1 MAEELVLTEEEQS
14 YMDMGRAE
22 GPTIEPEEKPVEEP
36 KTEDTPAKEEEKP
49 AEEPVKDEDVKA
61 DDGEGEPD
69 PEEKKEEPRP
79 PRRTKDDTIKALR
92 ADRRELREQVKQ
104 NKEFQQ
110 KAQERLDTIASKME
124 ERSDPAPDPDME
136 PDAHR
141 EYQDRKIQDYET
153 REVEQ
158 KKITTE
164 QVKEDNELQELQS
177 FVADQEADFAE
188 EHEDYMDALEWGKEE
203 WARREADK
211 WKTDIETARKQ
222 TFNDIRELAIQAR
235 ARGGNVAAI
244 LYQQALAMGYG
255 KTEGTQ
261 EKTNQPKTDDL
272 KTIAAGQKAA
282 KNPRGGATTKGG
294 LTVEEF
300 AAMDDEDFH
309 KIASD
314 NNALKKLFGG

>member
-36 KTEDTPAKEEEKP
+36 KSEDTPAKEEEKP
-49 AEEPVKDEDVKA
+49 AGEPVQDEDVKA
-61 DDGEGEPD
+61 DESES
-69 PEEKKEEPRP
+69 EEKKEEQRP

-104 NKEFQQ
+104 NQEFQQ
-110 KAQERLDTIASKME
+110 KAQERLDTISARME
-124 ERSDPAPDPDME
+124 ERTDPVPDPEME

-141 EYQDRKIQDYET
+141 EYQDRKIEDYAT
-153 REVEQ
+153 RETEQ
-158 KKITTE
+158 KKLDEERTKGNT
-164 QVKEDNELQELQS
+164 ELQELQS
-177 FVADQEADFAE
+177 FVADQEADYVE
-188 EHEDYMDALEWGKEE
+188 EHEDYMDALEWGK
-203 WARREADK
+203 REYSKRLRSQYGLSQEDAD
-211 WKTDIETARKQ
+211 AQ
-222 TFNDIRELAIQAR
+222 TFEEIRTLSVQMK
-235 ARGGNVAAI
+235 GMKGNVPHV

-255 KTEGTQ
+255 KGKESPASDAT
-261 EKTNQPKTDDL
+261 TNTDDL

-282 KNPRGGATTKGG
+282 KNPRGGGTSKGG

-314 NNALKKLFGG
+314 NKALKKLFGG